1 MKLAFVILN
10 YGTYQETTECVES
23 IEKFIDLSPDE
34 YNITIVDNG
43 STDGSGIKLKNN
55 YENKKYIDVL
65 LSDSNLGFARGNNLG
80 IKHVNANYSPE
91 FVAVINSDIELI
103 QEDFYK
109 RVAEEYKK
117 SEFGLLGPMM
127 CLANGRC
134 DDSPWRPITALEV
147 KEKLYRVKKERQG
160 ILNNT
165 FYISKAIT
173 KVKKVLGLYAWKD
186 ETHMHEDYWKEHT
199 DVELQGAFL
208 VFSKKIFEYIEGFD
222 PRTFLYYEEQLLYL
236 AVKKTGLPIVYSPQ
250 ISVFHKDGRSTGKIK
265 SNTKEKMLFVNQCNI
280 DSLEILLD
288 EIGKEK

>member
-23 IEKFIDLSPDE
+23 IEKFIDISTDE

-65 LSDSNLGFARGNNLG
+65 LSGSNLGFARGNNLG
-80 IKHVNANYSPE
+80 IKHVNDYYSPE

-109 RVAEEYKK
+109 KVAEEYKK
-117 SEFGLLGPMM
+117 SGFGLMGPMM
-127 CLANGRC
+127 CIASGHC
-134 DDSPWRPITALEV
+134 DDSPWRPITASKV
-147 KEKLYRVKKERQG
+147 KEKLQKARKERKG

-165 FYISKAIT
+165 FYFSKIVT
-173 KVKKVLGLYAWKD
+173 RLKKVFGLYVWKD
-186 ETHMHEDYWKEHT
+186 EMHIHEDYWKYHT

-208 VFSKKIFEYIEGFD
+208 VFSNKVFEYIEGFD

-236 AVKKTGLPIVYSPQ
+236 AVKKTGLPIVYTPQ
-250 ISVFHKDGRSTGKIK
+250 ICVFHKDGRSTGKIK
-265 SNTKEKMLFVNQCNI
+265 SSTKEKMLFVNQCNI
-280 DSLEILLD
+280 DSLEILLR
-288 EIGKEK
+288 EIEKKK